1 MRIFVKSFIL
11 STLSVFLSLPAIS
24 QSILGT
30 AIINNKTV
38 EVLDNNTWRYKSS
51 DRQDLSNCDSFK
63 LGVYFCNDEEWKNT
77 EASGEINYMYKVD
90 DRTYVM
96 FIIEQMG
103 SDDGVTQEFMKN
115 IAIDNAAEAS
125 NTPKD
130 NMLQHFSK
138 SSVVNNN
145 DYLNLAYSA
154 QIDGVSVTFINNIYV
169 GKNVTMQAIT
179 YGIGPTVTD
188 KLIAVNKTLIEN
200 IIIPE

>member
-1 MRIFVKSFIL
+1 MRIFVKSLIL

-51 DRQDLSNCDSFK
+51 DRQDLSKCDSFK
-63 LGVYFCNDEEWKNT
+63 LGVYFCNDEKWRSID
-77 EASGEINYMYKVD
+77 ASGDANYMYMVD

-115 IAIDNAAEAS
+115 IAIDYAAKAS
-125 NTPKD
+125 NTRNENIP
-130 NMLQHFSK
+130 QHFSK
-138 SSVVNNN
+138 SSAVNNN

-154 QIDGVSVTFINNIYV
+154 QIDGVSFTFINNIYV
-169 GKNVTMQAIT
+169 GKVVTMQAIT
-179 YGIGPTVTD
+179 YGVGPKVTD
-188 KLIAVNKTLIEN
+188 KLLAVNKTLIEN